1 MFSKFFINRPIF
13 ATVISILIIIA
24 GLVSIKLLPIKEYP
38 AVVPPQILV
47 QAVYPGADG
56 QTLAKTVSTTL
67 EESINGVTDMTYM
80 TSTSSPSGVMMLSVF
95 FEVGTEVNQAKV
107 DVNNRVQLAMSKLPA
122 EVQRQGIKVMERSPD
137 ILKVIA
143 FSSKAQVHDTLFI
156 SNYLKVNVMDDLK
169 RIKGVG
175 EAMVFGERDYSI
187 RVWIDPQ
194 KLSFFHLAST
204 DIMNAIRSQNNQYAA
219 GSIGAEPIKEVQPF
233 TYNVTTN
240 GRFKN
245 TKEFENIII
254 RSNPDGSTLRL
265 KDVARVEL
273 GSNSNN
279 TTGQYNRKPM
289 MPVGI
294 FLSPGAN
301 ALDVSKAVDDTL
313 ERLSKKFPQDLQYNV
328 PYDATIFVNESIKEV
343 IITLLEAIGF
353 VIILIYLFLGNMRA
367 TIIPVLAIPVS
378 IIGTFAGLYAA
389 GFSINLLTLFGLI
402 LAIGLVV
409 DDAIIVIE
417 NVERILRTKNH
428 GSVKEATIEA
438 MKELTTPIIAIVLVL
453 SAVFI
458 PAALT
463 GGFSGVMY
471 KQFAI
476 TIVIAVIIS
485 GIVALTLTPA
495 LCAIFLKQDE
505 EEPIWPIRK
514 FNQFFD
520 WITKGFIGVT
530 RATIKGWFFALIVFG
545 GLMYATYAIMAKT
558 PTGLVPAEDKG
569 VLMVLTYMMPS
580 TSLAESSKITDDI
593 EKDLLANPNIVS
605 TGAITGIDL
614 ITFAYKTDAAI
625 MFAKLK
631 PWEDR
636 KAPNQS
642 SQALAGQLM
651 GQFMT
656 TNKDAFVI
664 PVNPPPIMGMSA
676 TGGFELWIQ
685 DRTGGDI
692 HVLDKYVKEIVEKAG
707 KDPRLMMTRT
717 TLNTNVP
724 QYNLTVDREKAKAMG
739 VTISSIFAT
748 LQSTFGQGYANDF
761 NLYSRT
767 FHVNVQS
774 ESKFRATAEDYR
786 DVFVRST
793 NGNLIP
799 MSELIH
805 VKRVV
810 DASVVQ
816 RFNMFTAAQIT
827 GNPAPGFA
835 SSDAMDA
842 IKEISASVL
851 PKGYTTAWAGTSY
864 QEDKLAKEGNYTS
877 VYAALFVFLILAA
890 LYESWSIP
898 MAVILSIPFAIF
910 GAALAVFLRHLE
922 ADIYFQVGMITL
934 IGLSA
939 KNAILIV
946 EFAMAKLDEGMPL
959 YEATVEAAKLR
970 FRPIV
975 MTSLAFIVGTLPLA
989 ISTGAGSASRHIIGT
1004 TVVGG
1009 MISATVIGVLFI
1021 PMFFYLVV
1029 AVKQKFSKSKE
1040 LNTTIENS

>member
-13 ATVISILIIIA
+13 ATVVSFIIIIV
-24 GLVSIKLLPIKEYP
+24 GIVSINLLPIKEYP
-38 AVVPPQILV
+38 AVVPPQINV
-47 QAVYPGADG
+47 QAVYPGAD
-56 QTLAKTVSTTL
+56 AKTLTTTVASAL
-67 EESINGVTDMTYM
+67 EESINGIENMTYM
-80 TSTSSPSGVMMLSVF
+80 TSTASPSGILTLSVF
-95 FEVGTEVNQAKV
+95 FKVGTDVNQAKV
-107 DVNNRVQLAMSKLPA
+107 DVNNRVQLAMSKLPQ
-122 EVQRQGIKVMERSPD
+122 EVQRQGISVKEKSPD

-143 FSSKAQVHDTLFI
+143 FTSKDQKHDTLFI

-175 EAMVFGERDYSI
+175 EAIIFGEKDYSI

-194 KLSFFHLAST
+194 KLSFYNLVST
-204 DIMNAIRSQNNQYAA
+204 DIIEAIRSQNNQYAA

-240 GRFKN
+240 GRFKT
-245 TKEFENIII
+245 TKEFQDIII

-265 KDVARVEL
+265 KDIAKVEI
-273 GSNSNN
+273 GSDSYN
-279 TTGQYNRKPM
+279 TNGKYSGEPM
-289 MPVGI
+289 MPVAI

-301 ALDVSKAVDDTL
+301 ALDVSKAVDETL
-313 ERLSKKFPQDLQYNV
+313 KELSKKFPEDLEYNS
-328 PYDATIFVNESIKEV
+328 PYDATVFVNASIKEV
-343 IITLLEAIGF
+343 IQTLFEAIVF
-353 VIILIYLFLGNMRA
+353 VIILIYLFLGNLRA

-417 NVERILRTKNH
+417 NVERILRTKKNT
-428 GSVKEATIEA
+428 SVKDATIEA
-438 MKELTTPIIAIVLVL
+438 MKELTTPIVAIVLVL

-458 PAALT
+458 PAALS

-471 KQFAI
+471 KQFAM

-495 LCAIFLKQDE
+495 LCAVFLKEDE
-505 EEPIWPIRK
+505 SEPIWPIRK

-520 WITKGFIGVT
+520 WLTKVFIIFT
-530 RATIKGWFFALIVFG
+530 RQTIRLWFFSLLLFG
-545 GLMYATYAIMAKT
+545 GLIYSTYSIIQKT

-569 VLMVLTYMMPS
+569 LLLVLSYMMPS
-580 TSLAESSKITDDI
+580 TSLEESSKIVDGI
-593 EKDLLANPNIVS
+593 EKELLANPNIEAI
-605 TGAITGIDL
+605 GAITGLDL

-625 MFAKLK
+625 LFAKLK
-631 PWEDR
+631 PWDER
-636 KAPNQS
+636 KAPDQH

-651 GQFMT
+651 GQFMQ
-656 TNKDAFVI
+656 NKDAFVI
-664 PVNPPPIMGMSA
+664 PVNLPPIMGMST
-676 TGGFELWIQ
+676 TGGFEMWVQ
-685 DRTGGDI
+685 DRTGGNI
-692 HVLDKYVKEIVEKAG
+692 HLLDKYVKEIVAKAA
-707 KDPRLMMTRT
+707 KDPRLMMVRT

-724 QYNLTVDREKAKAMG
+724 QYSLKVDREKAKAMN
-739 VTISSIFAT
+739 VPISSIFAT
-748 LQSTFGQGYANDF
+748 IQSTFGQGYANDF
-761 NLYSRT
+761 NLYSKT

-774 ESKFRATAEDYR
+774 ESKFRATKDDYR

-793 NGNLIP
+793 SGNLIP
-799 MSELIH
+799 LSELVDI
-805 VKRVV
+805 KRVV
-810 DASVVQ
+810 NASVIQ
-816 RFNMFTAAQIT
+816 RFNMFNAAQIT
-827 GNPAPGFA
+827 GNPTPGFA
-835 SSDAMDA
+835 SSDAMNA
-842 IKEISASVL
+842 IEEIAGEVL
-851 PKGYTTAWAGTSY
+851 PDGYTISWAGTSY
-864 QEDKLAKEGNYTS
+864 QEKKLEHKGNYTS
-877 VYAALFVFLILAA
+877 IYAALFVFLILAA

-910 GAALAVFLRHLE
+910 GAVVAVFLRNLE
-922 ADIYFQVGMITL
+922 ADMYFQIGINTL

-946 EFAMAKLDEGMPL
+946 EFAMEKLREGMPL
-959 YEATVEAAKLR
+959 LDATVEAARLR

-989 ISTGAGSASRHIIGT
+989 ISSGAGSASRHIIGT

-1009 MISATVIGVLFI
+1009 MISATLIGVLFI
-1021 PMFFYLVV
+1021 PMFFYLVLV
-1029 AVKQKFSKSKE
+1029 IKQKFSKPKV
-1040 LNTTIENS
+1040 

>member
-13 ATVISILIIIA
+13 ATVVSLIIIIA
-24 GLVSIKLLPIKEYP
+24 GLVSIQLLPVKEYP
-38 AVVPPQILV
+38 AVVPPQINV
-47 QAVYPGADG
+47 QAVYPGAD
-56 QTLAKTVSTTL
+56 AKTLSKTVATTL
-67 EESINGVTDMTYM
+67 EESINGVDNMTYM
-80 TSTSSPSGVMMLSVF
+80 TSTASPSGILTLSVF
-95 FEVGTEVNQAKV
+95 FQVGTDVNQAKV
-107 DVNNRVQLAMSKLPA
+107 DVNNRVQLAMSKLPT
-122 EVQRQGIKVMERSPD
+122 EVQRQGISVKERSPD
-137 ILKVIA
+137 MLKVLA
-143 FSSKAQVHDTLFI
+143 FSSKAQKHDRLFI
-156 SNYLKVNVMDDLK
+156 SNYLKLNVMDDLK

-175 EAMVFGERDYSI
+175 EAVIFGEKDYSI

-194 KLSFFHLAST
+194 KLSFFKLTST
-204 DIMNAIRSQNNQYAA
+204 DIINAIRSQNNQYAA

-240 GRFKN
+240 GRFK
-245 TKEFENIII
+245 TIKEFQDIII

-265 KDVARVEL
+265 KDIARVVL
-273 GSNSNN
+273 GSSAYN
-279 TTGQYNRKPM
+279 TKGRYNTKPM

-301 ALDVSKAVDDTL
+301 ALNVSKAVDNTL
-313 ERLSKKFPQDLQYNV
+313 KELSKKFPPDLQYNV
-328 PYDATIFVNESIKEV
+328 PYDATLFVNESIKEV
-343 IITLLEAIGF
+343 IQTLFEAIGF
-353 VIILIYLFLGNMRA
+353 VIILIYLFLGNLRA

-378 IIGTFAGLYAA
+378 IIGTFAGLYVA

-417 NVERILRTKNH
+417 NVERILRTKERP
-428 GSVKEATIEA
+428 SVKDATIEA
-438 MKELTTPIIAIVLVL
+438 MRELTTPIVAIVLVL

-458 PAALT
+458 PAALS

-471 KQFAI
+471 KQFAM
-476 TIVIAVIIS
+476 TIVISVIIS

-495 LCAIFLKQDE
+495 LCAIFLKQHE
-505 EEPIWPIRK
+505 PQPIWPIRK

-520 WITKGFIGVT
+520 WLTRVFIIFT
-530 RATIKGWFFALIVFG
+530 RQTIKLWFFAILLFG
-545 GLMYATYAIMAKT
+545 GLLYSTYAIMQKI

-569 VLMVLTYMMPS
+569 VLLVLTYMMPS
-580 TSLAESSKITDDI
+580 TSLANSSKIADGI
-593 EKDLLANPNIVS
+593 EKELLANPNIVS
-605 TGAITGIDL
+605 VGAITGIDL
-614 ITFAYKTDAAI
+614 VTFAYKTDAAI
-625 MFAKLK
+625 MFAMLK
-631 PWEDR
+631 PWNQR
-636 KAPNQS
+636 KAANQS

-664 PVNPPPIMGMSA
+664 PVNPPPIMGMST

-692 HVLDKYVKEIVEKAG
+692 HLLAKYVKEIVAKASS
-707 KDPRLMMTRT
+707 DPRLMMVRT

-724 QYNLTVDREKAKAMG
+724 QYKLSVDREKAKAMD
-739 VTISSIFAT
+739 VPIASIFAT

-774 ESKFRATAEDYR
+774 ESKFRATAQDYK

-799 MSELIH
+799 VSELIH
-805 VKRVV
+805 IKRVV

-816 RFNMFTAAQIT
+816 RFNMFTAAKIT
-827 GNPAPGFA
+827 GNPAFGYA

-842 IKEISASVL
+842 IQEISKSIL
-851 PKGYTTAWAGTSY
+851 PKGYTIAWAGTSY
-864 QEDKLAKEGNYTS
+864 QEQKLAKKGNYTS

-898 MAVILSIPFAIF
+898 IAVIISIPFAIF
-910 GAALAVFLRHLE
+910 GAALALFLRHLE

-946 EFAMAKLDEGMPL
+946 EFAMDKLKEGMPL
-959 YEATVEAAKLR
+959 LEATVEAAKLR
-970 FRPIV
+970 FRPII

-989 ISTGAGSASRHIIGT
+989 LSSGAGSASRHIIGT

-1009 MISATVIGVLFI
+1009 MLSATVIGVLFI

-1029 AVKQKFSKSKE
+1029 AVKQKFSKK
-1040 LNTTIENS
+1040 N